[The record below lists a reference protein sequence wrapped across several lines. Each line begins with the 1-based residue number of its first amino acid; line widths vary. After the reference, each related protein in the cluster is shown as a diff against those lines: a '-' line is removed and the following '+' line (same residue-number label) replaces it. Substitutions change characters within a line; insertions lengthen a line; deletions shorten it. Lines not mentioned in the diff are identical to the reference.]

1 MRLWRVIL
9 VVSLLSATLSFGLTT
24 QATVQAQDEGCA
36 NRAVPS
42 RLQNGG
48 TARVILNGDGIGVI
62 FRDNP
67 GKERSG
73 SQVIRALPEGEI
85 LTLLNGPVC
94 LEANIWWEVDLTTG
108 ERGWVSEGDVSNYFI
123 EPYTIN
129 LFMVEP
135 DAANPRQ
142 LNRWRIDADG
152 NIQARGTFV
161 VPGGDAAPARDLWQ
175 EPDLNAATADLLAR
189 RANCPD
195 VLVGTP
201 WEIAPTAGDVVVPEG
216 DFDYYLAPDGGK
228 IFLIRHRVLMMPACG
243 SAIGRY
249 YGVSTTHLLS
259 QQDITDFFP
268 YGQSSGARSKD
279 SCLAPDVTNFAWRTD
294 LSEVVWSPDSD
305 TVAFVA
311 RYIDQDVGSRVCVY
325 YFTFMI
331 DIYSGSVNAIAE
343 GRHVGWGEGGA
354 RLYYFTQQTDN
365 GYNVLSQTFWQL
377 GDGATTEI
385 GLPGDSAPLPQAF
398 DSTGLYLPWSYDGRQ
413 TLICADDNCTG
424 VFSFDAVR
432 RQSAP
437 LVVTPEVFQPF
448 EVDDVIFVAGG
459 TRLLWLT
466 TFGQAYLQGLQGID
480 SGNWG
485 SVSLE
490 TLGAGVTIDS
500 VTPMPG
506 GIHVLLHLNN
516 GEYAI
521 LNTVSRNI
529 QALGQLTE
537 RTAGSGGEATSTT
550 EATPDEDTTE
560 ATPE

>member
-9 VVSLLSATLSFGLTT
+9 LISLLSATLGFGLDVHP
-24 QATVQAQDEGCA
+24 AVYAQDDGCA
-36 NRAVPS
+36 ERAVPS
-42 RLQNGG
+42 RLQIGG

-85 LTLLNGPVC
+85 LTLLTGPIC
-94 LEANIWWEVDLTTG
+94 LEANSWWEVDLTTG
-108 ERGWVSEGDVSNYFI
+108 ERGWVSEGDVTTYFI
-123 EPYTIN
+123 EPYSIS
-129 LFMVEP
+129 LFIVEL
-135 DAANPRQ
+135 DATNPRQ

-152 NIQARGTFV
+152 NIQARGTFL
-161 VPGGDAAPARDLWQ
+161 VPGGDAVPARDLWQ
-175 EPDLNAATADLLAR
+175 EPDQNAATADLLQR
-189 RANCPD
+189 RANCPE

-201 WEIAPTAGDVVVPEG
+201 WEVAPTAEDVVVPEG
-216 DFDYYLAPDGGK
+216 EFDYYLSPDGGK

-249 YGVSTTHLLS
+249 YGVSTTHLLT

-279 SCLAPDVTNFAWRTD
+279 SCLTPDVTNFSWRTE
-294 LSEVVWSPDSD
+294 LNEIVWSPDSD

-311 RYIDQDVGSRVCVY
+311 RYIDQDVGRVCAY

-331 DIYSGSVNAIAE
+331 DIYSGSVNGIAE

-365 GYNVLSQTFWQL
+365 GYNVLNQTFWQL
-377 GDGATTEI
+377 GDGVTTEI
-385 GLPGDSAPLPQAF
+385 GLPDGSAPLPQAF
-398 DSTGLYLPWSYDGRQ
+398 DSTGVYLPWTSDGRQ
-413 TLICADDNCTG
+413 ILICADDNCTG
-424 VFSFDAVR
+424 VFSFDTVR

-437 LVVTPEVFQPF
+437 LMVTPEVFRPF
-448 EVDDVIFVAGG
+448 EVKNVVFVAGG

-466 TFGQAYLQGLQGID
+466 TFGQPYLQGLQGID

-485 SVSLE
+485 SVDLDD
-490 TLGAGVTIDS
+490 LGAGVTVDQMI
-500 VTPMPG
+500 VMPG
-506 GIHVLLHLNN
+506 GIHVLLQLNN

-521 LNTVSRNI
+521 LNTVSRNM
-529 QALGQLTE
+529 QVLGQLAE
-537 RTAGSGGEATSTT
+537 RTATPDDANASDTSTNDSS
-550 EATPDEDTTE
+550 AP
-560 ATPE
+560 